1 MNSFDLVNFLQ
12 DHFIY
17 LEVKKLH
24 VNLFIL
30 QITPVMVGGNHE
42 QKKKYLGKL
51 TEEYLPAVSL

>member
-51 TEEYLPAVSL
+51 TEEYLPVVSP